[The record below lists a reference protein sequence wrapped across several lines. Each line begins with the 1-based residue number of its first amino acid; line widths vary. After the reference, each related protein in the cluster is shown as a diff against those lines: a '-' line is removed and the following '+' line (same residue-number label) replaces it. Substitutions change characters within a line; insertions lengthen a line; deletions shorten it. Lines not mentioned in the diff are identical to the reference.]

1 MVPIEEAAREYQE
14 KLQVALG
21 KLRKGQELAEELEV
35 NIATKRAAW
44 KSQVETHKLRIHT
57 EFVQQ
62 RNFLAMDEQRQLQR
76 LDTEEREQLRIL
88 GEAEA
93 MLAQKSQALQE
104 LIMELER
111 RSRGSALELLQE
123 VKSVLGRS
131 ESWNLKELDVTSP
144 DLRSVCLVP
153 GLKRMLRTCG
163 VHITLDPHTAN
174 PWLILSKDQR
184 QVRLGE
190 IQ

>member
-1 MVPIEEAAREYQE
+1 MVDNLKQMGQSAKEGTQGEQCKVHGEKLHLFCEEDGKTLCWVCSQSQSHRNHHMVPIEEAAREYQE

-111 RSRGSALELLQE
+111 RSRGSALELLQ
-123 VKSVLGRS
+123 V
-131 ESWNLKELDVTSP
+131 SP
-144 DLRSVCLVP
+144 R
-153 GLKRMLRTCG
+153 R
-163 VHITLDPHTAN
+163 N
-174 PWLILSKDQR
+174 
-184 QVRLGE
+184 
-190 IQ
+190 

>member
-1 MVPIEEAAREYQE
+1 MTP
-14 KLQVALG
+14 
-21 KLRKGQELAEELEV
+21 
-35 NIATKRAAW
+35 

-111 RSRGSALELLQE
+111 RSRGSALELLQ
-123 VKSVLGRS
+123 V
-131 ESWNLKELDVTSP
+131 SP
-144 DLRSVCLVP
+144 R
-153 GLKRMLRTCG
+153 R
-163 VHITLDPHTAN
+163 N
-174 PWLILSKDQR
+174 
-184 QVRLGE
+184 
-190 IQ
+190 